1 METPDRALPTD
12 EASPPAKPA
21 AADASADNFLGRL
34 QGVVTITGDIES
46 PVEPAQAW
54 EVLR

>member
-1 METPDRALPTD
+1 MENPKKTLPDD
-12 EASPPAKPA
+12 EVNPAS
-21 AADASADNFLGRL
+21 AADDAPADNFLGRL

-46 PVEPAQAW
+46 PVEPAEAR

>member
-1 METPDRALPTD
+1 MAKQSKTSPAHEVSPTAD
-12 EASPPAKPA
+12 PVS
-21 AADASADNFLGRL
+21 ADASTDNFLGRL